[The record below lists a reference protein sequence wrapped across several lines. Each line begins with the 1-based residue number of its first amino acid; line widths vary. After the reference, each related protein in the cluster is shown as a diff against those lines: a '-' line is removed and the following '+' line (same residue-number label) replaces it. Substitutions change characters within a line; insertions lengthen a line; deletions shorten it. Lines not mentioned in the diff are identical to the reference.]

1 MNPWIAFFFCLFFAL
16 VQAQTAKNTSY
27 HVNSEFEKQL
37 KKFPNI
43 EIVSPQSFPDVVEQL
58 DVVYHAINDRNLH
71 LDAYFKISHPKKPAL
86 ILIHDGGWNSGDKSL
101 MKPLAQYL
109 GNQGFQCFAVE
120 FRLLDEAVYPAAID
134 DVLTAVDFI
143 VHHADVFY
151 VDSKKIALLGCSSG
165 GQMASLLGTKYGSM
179 FKAVVN
185 LDGILAFHHPES
197 QEGLLASKWLG
208 GNYETIPE
216 VWNDASALFHVNQSM
231 PPFLF
236 INSQF
241 QRFHAGRDDMI
252 LIMKNLHIDAQ
263 IKTIE
268 HSPHTFWLFHP
279 WFKITTQYITDFL
292 IEKLKP

>member
-1 MNPWIAFFFCLFFAL
+1 MIQWSCFFFCLFFAL

-43 EIVSPQSFPDVVEQL
+43 EIAFPQSFPDVVEQL

-71 LDAYFKISHPKKPAL
+71 LDAYFKMSHQKKPAL
-86 ILIHDGGWNSGDKSL
+86 ILIHGGGWNSGNKSM
-101 MKPLAQYL
+101 MKPMAQHLA
-109 GNQGFQCFAVE
+109 NQGFQCFAIE
-120 FRLLDEAVYPAAID
+120 FRLSDEAIYPAAID
-134 DVLTAVDFI
+134 DVLTALDFVI
-143 VHHADVFY
+143 DNADKFNVN
-151 VDSKKIALLGCSSG
+151 SKKIAILGCSSG
-165 GQMASLLGTKYGSM
+165 GQMASLLGTKYGDK

-197 QEGLLASKWLG
+197 QEGFLASKWLG

-216 VWNDASALFHVNQSM
+216 VWKDASALFHVNQSI

-241 QRFHAGRDDMI
+241 HRFHAGRDDMI
-252 LIMKNLHIDAQ
+252 LKMKNLHIDAQ

-268 HSPHTFWLFHP
+268 NSPHTFWLFYP
-279 WFKITTQYITDFL
+279 WFDKIIDDISTFL
-292 IEKLKP
+292 NNTLKK